1 MKRVM
6 RMMRTGVFG
15 AIAALSMAT
24 SAMAQEE
31 VARVA
36 LYTDWSVFNPTEPA
50 VECFIA
56 SAPTASV
63 AKRPN
68 GQTYTARRGDIR
80 FYIANR
86 PAEGTKNEVA
96 YTGGYAF
103 KDGSVVT
110 VEIGSEKFELF
121 TEGEYAWPPSAAED
135 AKLIAAMKRGAK
147 AVVTGISSRG
157 NTTIDTI
164 SLIGFTDALAD
175 ADKRCA
181 TQ

>member
-1 MKRVM
+1 MQILRKLASA
-6 RMMRTGVFG
+6 TLL
-15 AIAALSMAT
+15 AIAVPVAAFG
-24 SAMAQEE
+24 QEE

-50 VECFIA
+50 QECFIA
-56 SAPTASV
+56 SAPTATV

-86 PAEGTKNEVA
+86 PAEGTVHEVA
-96 YTGGYAF
+96 YTGGYAY

-110 VEIGSEKFELF
+110 IDIGGEKFELF
-121 TEGEYAWPPSAAED
+121 TEGEYAWPPSPDED
-135 AKLIAAMKRGAK
+135 KKIIDAMKRGAR
-147 AVVTGISSRG
+147 AIITGTSSRG

-175 ADKRCA
+175 ADKRCSV
-181 TQ
+181 Q

>member
-1 MKRVM
+1 
-6 RMMRTGVFG
+6 MMTLKSYFSAL
-15 AIAALSMAT
+15 AIVAVSSTAVL
-24 SAMAQEE
+24 AQEE

-36 LYTDWSVFNPTEPA
+36 LYTDWSVFNPTEPSE
-50 VECFIA
+50 ECFIA
-56 SAPTASV
+56 SAPTATV

-86 PAEGTKNEVA
+86 PAEGTVHEVA
-96 YTGGYAF
+96 YTGGYAY

-110 VEIGSEKFELF
+110 VAIGSDKFELF
-121 TEGEYAWPPSAAED
+121 TEGEYAWPPSPDED
-135 AKLIAAMKRGAK
+135 KKLIDAMKRGAR
-147 AVVTGISSRG
+147 ATITGVSSRG

-175 ADKRCA
+175 ADKRCEA
-181 TQ
+181 Q